1 MIIVSLSLF
10 PKNFKGESIFF
21 DFLIIAF
28 TILGLWFGASWMVDS
43 ASRIAKKFGLSD
55 LVIGLTVVA
64 IATSAPE
71 FAVTVSAAL
80 KNQPSISVG
89 NVVGSNIFNLGIIL
103 GLISLFSKVDIS
115 PKMLYRDG
123 GLLVTT
129 TIILL
134 IFFYDLTLS
143 SIEGILLALILVAYV
158 IFLIKQKQEI
168 DEEIDENKFTFWDV
182 PKLIA
187 GIALIIISANY
198 LVESSINIARFF
210 GISEWIIGITIVGA
224 GTSMPEFATSVVAI
238 SKKKHAISAGNLIGS
253 DLFNMLGVLGVAAF
267 LKPLSIEP
275 NEYISLILMFASV
288 LVLVLLMRRR
298 WKISK
303 FEAVI
308 IIAIALFRW
317 IYDFIY

>member
-1 MIIVSLSLF
+1 M
-10 PKNFKGESIFF
+10 
-21 DFLIIAF
+21 
-28 TILGLWFGASWMVDS
+28 WFGASWMVDS

-129 TIILL
+129 TILL
-134 IFFYDLTLS
+134 LFFFYDLTLS
-143 SIEGILLALILVAYV
+143 SFEGIILALILVSYV
-158 IFLIKQKQEI
+158 IFLIKNKQEI
-168 DEEIDENKFTFWDV
+168 DEEIDEKKFTFWDV
-182 PKLIA
+182 PKLFF
-187 GIALIIISANY
+187 GIAVIIISANY

-210 GISEWIIGITIVGA
+210 GISEWIIGVTIVGA

-253 DLFNMLGVLGVAAF
+253 DLFNMLGVLGIAAF
-267 LKPLSIEP
+267 LHPLSIEP
-275 NEYISLILMFASV
+275 NEYISLILMSASV